1 VHSLLRCCVPRR
13 PLALSWHVSKS
24 CLLLVSNAHTRKWVS
39 KCSKQAMAHV
49 DLRDI
54 SRSKMSVKWET
65 SVGELVQVLA
75 YDSSGFC
82 RLSSLCSLLGQLLL
96 KNLFCLARN
105 WLCPKNILVHRNA
118 QKLTYRHLGFQK
130 FPGGDTPGPPLEGEG
145 RRREE
150 KGKDGRGRGCK
161 GKKRGRG
168 GAYLLTLFVLHVYCT
183 TSFNTVC

>member
-1 VHSLLRCCVPRR
+1 MIFSGLIAIVQLSLIEYSQSQYYSVHMQCTALLGCCVPRR

-96 KNLFCLARN
+96 KNLFCLVRN

-118 QKLTYRHLGFQK
+118 QKHTPTGIWGFK
-130 FPGGDTPGPPLEGEG
+130 NFPGVTHPD
-145 RRREE
+145 
-150 KGKDGRGRGCK
+150 
-161 GKKRGRG
+161 
-168 GAYLLTLFVLHVYCT
+168 LL
-183 TSFNTVC
+183 